1 MLMLTALGFSP
12 VVSSCGLLWVA
23 ISYPLWAIE
32 PHTQQRTWELM
43 NEDLFTAF
51 DDSTYLHMLFLIQST
66 ILFLSIL

>member
-12 VVSSCGLLWVA
+12 VVSSCGLLWA
-23 ISYPLWAIE
+23 GISYPLWARE
-32 PHTQQRTWELM
+32 PCAQQGTCELM

-66 ILFLSIL
+66 LQFLSIW